1 MKKIFIVI
9 VITLTIFS
17 FLSCKKREEQSTS
30 NFTLR
35 EGPIIEPSTQVSTH
49 ESTRQ
54 RVEFEVVVPS
64 DVKEQWSSVKLMVE
78 DKKLNKRQEFIVKIG
93 DVLKIPNSRLT
104 VKIGPFLPDFK
115 ISPTGVITSVSNK
128 PNNPSVGVIVYENGR
143 QIFPK
148 SGKWGWLYAKFP
160 TIHSFQH
167 ERFGLILKEGIKKQR
182 P

>member
-1 MKKIFIVI
+1 VC
-9 VITLTIFS
+9 LFS
-17 FLSCKKREEQSTS
+17 FSGCKKGEEQQRSRVP
-30 NFTLR
+30 LR
-35 EGPIIEPSTQVSTH
+35 QGPIIEPSTQVSPH

-54 RVEFEVVVPS
+54 KVKFEVVVPPE
-64 DVKEQWSSVKLMVE
+64 VKEQWSSVKLMVE
-78 DKKLNKRQEFIVKIG
+78 DKKLNKKQEFIVKIG
-93 DVLKIPNSRLT
+93 DMLKIPDSRLT

-115 ISPTGVITSVSNK
+115 ISPTGIITSVSND
-128 PNNPSVGVIVYENGR
+128 PNNPSVGVIVYENGT
-143 QIFPK
+143 QIFPR